1 MRCKNITALV
11 LCPGTVLMMSLCE
24 VVHVYE
30 FLPSR
35 RKTELCH
42 YYQRFYDAA
51 CTLGAYH
58 PLLYEKNLVKRMN
71 QGSNRDIFTQG
82 RVTLPGFSQ
91 MNCTHAAGGSL
102 TH

>member
-1 MRCKNITALV
+1 NHKLSISV
-11 LCPGTVLMMSLCE
+11 GTVIMMSLCE

-42 YYQRFYDAA
+42 YYQRFSDAA

-71 QGSNRDIFTQG
+71 KGSDRDIYTHG
-82 RVTLPGFSQ
+82 RVTLPGFTTF
-91 MNCTHAAGGSL
+91 NCTNSSTSSTL
-102 TH
+102 SKT

>member
-1 MRCKNITALV
+1 M
-11 LCPGTVLMMSLCE
+11 MMSLCE

-42 YYQRFYDAA
+42 YYQRFFDAA

-71 QGSNRDIFTQG
+71 QGPERDIYTHG
-82 RVTLPGFSQ
+82 RITLPGFNTL
-91 MNCTHAAGGSL
+91 NCTGDAGGAL
-102 TH
+102 VDMRH

>member
-1 MRCKNITALV
+1 MFEAEAIV
-11 LCPGTVLMMSLCE
+11 SISCPGTIVMMSLCK

-30 FLPSR
+30 FLPSQ

-42 YYQRFYDAA
+42 YYQRFFDAA

-71 QGSNRDIFTQG
+71 QGSDREIFTHG
-82 RVTLPGFSQ
+82 RVTLPGFSKMSCPQ
-91 MNCTHAAGGSL
+91 TAGGL
-102 TH
+102 TGH